1 MGNDNPIWNV
11 ETARSLKSMIT
22 EMSSIE
28 NVATKELERLQEHAN
43 LLVTQAQQIQS
54 RVELTKKI
62 SQIVI
67 PFHIVKEKEYYLYED
82 DKLSLISSDEWD
94 KGPCITVR
102 QLGDG
107 TWEEIKEIKK

>member
-54 RVELTKKI
+54 RV
-62 SQIVI
+62 
-67 PFHIVKEKEYYLYED
+67 
-82 DKLSLISSDEWD
+82 
-94 KGPCITVR
+94 
-102 QLGDG
+102 
-107 TWEEIKEIKK
+107 